1 VHGTGNRTR
10 IIVGLILLA
19 VSAGLGGW
27 VVWRWRTGAKPAAES
42 DTHGAAESLVSIKG
56 SVLQHS
62 QRGRLNWSLAVED
75 MELSAGGRTVSA
87 TGLKDGLIYD
97 ASGRPVLRLTAS
109 RAKYN
114 TVRKDFELTGEV
126 KAVSHKG
133 AVITTDKV
141 QWLPKEQTLRCPDKV
156 TMRAEDITIT
166 ADHLDLMVAADMVKC
181 TDRVRLKMGENR
193 LTGRNLSYN
202 LNTKDFTLDGVQ
214 AVFAPET
221 VKEKL
226 EELR

>member
-1 VHGTGNRTR
+1 MHGTGNRTR
-10 IIVGLILLA
+10 IIVGLILLV
-19 VSAGLGGW
+19 VSGGLGGW
-27 VVWRWRTGAKPAAES
+27 AVWQWRVGARPASES
-42 DTHGAAESLVSIKG
+42 GARGTADSPVSIKG

-75 MELSAGGRTVSA
+75 IELSAGGRTVAA

-97 ASGRPVLRLTAS
+97 ESGRPVLRLTAAQ
-109 RAKYN
+109 AKYN

-141 QWLPKEQTLRCPDKV
+141 QWLPQEQILRCPGEV
-156 TMRAEDITIT
+156 TMRAEDVTIT
-166 ADHLDLMVAADMVKC
+166 ADHLDLMVATDMVKC
-181 TDRVRLKMGENR
+181 TDRVRLKMGEDR

-202 LNTKDFTLDGVQ
+202 LDTKDFTLDGVQ

>member
-1 VHGTGNRTR
+1 VHATGNRTR
-10 IIVGLILLA
+10 VVVGLILLA
-19 VSAGLGGW
+19 VSAGLAGWAVWQWRVKTRPASEGGT
-27 VVWRWRTGAKPAAES
+27 REAADS
-42 DTHGAAESLVSIKG
+42 PVSIKG

-75 MELSAGGRTVSA
+75 MKLSAGGRTVSA
-87 TGLKDGLIYD
+87 TGLKDGLVYD

-141 QWLPKEQTLRCPDKV
+141 QWLPEEQTLRCPGEV
-156 TMRAEDITIT
+156 TMRAEDVTVT
-166 ADHLDLMVAADMVKC
+166 ADHLDLLVATDMVKC
-181 TDRVRLKMGENR
+181 AGRARLRMSEDR

-202 LNTKDFTLDGVQ
+202 LDTKDFTLDGVQ